1 MNKVIN
7 KYLVFGFFK
16 TILNFILVFICL
28 GVILNLFE
36 EIEFFKNLN
45 EDISTPIK
53 LTFLYIPNLI
63 VKLLPFIIFLSAM
76 WFLLSIRSN
85 KDLLSLKVFGYS
97 NIKIILILSFSAF
110 FLGLITIFAINPV
123 TSVMIK
129 TYEKTKAKYA
139 DDIDHLALINKN
151 GVWIKEIINEDIRII
166 TAGTMTENYLND
178 VTIYEIK
185 NKNIISKR
193 IEAKKV
199 NIFNINWDLQEVT
212 VYDFEGKDDLVKLI
226 KYDNYQITSI
236 YNLNKLQSLYKNL
249 DTVSFIELINEY
261 KDLNKKG
268 YNSEVLNEKINIFLS
283 LPVFLFLMVVLA
295 SIFTVGSVK
304 SSQNLYYIF
313 ISIITCVVIYYF
325 KDLSIAL
332 GQTNRISLTL
342 AVWIPIVAIALYCS
356 IGILQINEK

>member
-1 MNKVIN
+1 MNVIN
-7 KYLVFGFFK
+7 KYLVFGFLK
-16 TILNFILVFICL
+16 TFLNVILVFVCL
-28 GVILNLFE
+28 GLILTLFE
-36 EIEFFKNLN
+36 EIEFFKNLD
-45 EDISTPIK
+45 EDIAIPIK

-63 VKLLPFIIFLSAM
+63 VKLLPFIIFISAM

-85 KDLLSLKVFGYS
+85 RDLLSLKVFGYS
-97 NIKIILILSFSAF
+97 NIRIILILSFSAF
-110 FLGLITIFAINPV
+110 FLGLVTIFAVNPV

-129 TYEKTKAKYA
+129 AYETTKAKYA
-139 DDIDHLALINKN
+139 GDIDHLALVNKN
-151 GVWIKEIINEDIRII
+151 GVWIKEIINKDIRIV
-166 TAGTMTENYLND
+166 TAGTMTGNFLND

-199 NIFNINWDLQEVT
+199 NILNVNWDLQEVT
-212 VYDFEGKDDLVKLI
+212 VFDFEGKEEAEKLV

-236 YNLNKLQSLYKNL
+236 YNLDKLQSLFKNL
-249 DTVSFIELINEY
+249 DTVSFIELINQY
-261 KDLNKKG
+261 KDLNEKG
-268 YNSEVLNEKINIFLS
+268 YNLEILNEKINIFLS

-295 SIFTVGSVK
+295 SIFTIGSVK
-304 SSQNLYYIF
+304 NSQNLYYIF

-342 AVWIPIVAIALYCS
+342 AVWMPIVAIALYCS

>member
-1 MNKVIN
+1 MNKIIN
-7 KYLVFGFFK
+7 QYLVFGFYK
-16 TILNFILVFICL
+16 TILNVILIFICL
-28 GVILNLFE
+28 GIILNLFE

-45 EDISTPIK
+45 ESIALPIK

-63 VKLLPFIIFLSAM
+63 VKLFPFIIFISAM

-97 NIKIILILSFSAF
+97 NIRIILILSFAAF
-110 FLGLITIFAINPV
+110 FLGLVTIFAINPV

-151 GVWIKEIINEDIRII
+151 GVWIKEIFNRDIRII
-166 TAGTMTENYLND
+166 TAESLVENYLKD

-193 IEAKKV
+193 IEAKIVDISNKKWNLTEV
-199 NIFNINWDLQEVT
+199 VIF
-212 VYDFEGKDDLVKLI
+212 DFEDKNDDKKLI
-226 KYDNYQITSI
+226 KLDSYQIESI
-236 YNLNKLQSLYKNL
+236 YNLEKLQSLYKNL
-249 DTVSFIELINEY
+249 DTVSFLELINEY
-261 KDLNKKG
+261 EYLNNKG
-268 YNSEVLNEKINIFLS
+268 YSFDVLNEKINIFLS
-283 LPVFLFLMVVLA
+283 IPVFLFLMVVLA
-295 SIFTVGSVK
+295 SIFTIGSVK
-304 SSQNLYYIF
+304 NSQNLYYIF
-313 ISIITCVVIYYF
+313 ISIIACVVIYYF

-342 AVWIPIVAIALYCS
+342 AVWMPIVAIALYCS
-356 IGILQINEK
+356 IGILQINEN